1 MEHDRV
7 WAKTELYMHEIEHS
21 LSNNIYR
28 TKLYLHE
35 IESSNLYQSQPLW
48 AKWMPSEEI
57 THLWLNKLVQV
68 GRGLKIFTHLVFD
81 WFQYKRYERKFPH
94 NLNISIQIFLRV
106 LLYQFLLDRQ
116 NGDTT
121 ICQMSDTGLGFQSYF
136 FCPYWF
142 NCKSLPFF
150 YFLTFEKGRLPYIH
164 PVGRSVG
171 RRHH

>member
-7 WAKTELYMHEIEHS
+7 WAKKELYMHGIEHS
-21 LSNNIYR
+21 LPNNIYR

-35 IESSNLYQSQPLW
+35 IECSNLYQSQPFL

-81 WFQYKRYERKFPH
+81 WFQYKRYEIKFRH

-142 NCKSLPFF
+142 NIMICFICRNLNE
-150 YFLTFEKGRLPYIH
+150 EKGPKISNTFR
-164 PVGRSVG
+164 
-171 RRHH
+171 

>member
-1 MEHDRV
+1 M
-7 WAKTELYMHEIEHS
+7 LQS
-21 LSNNIYR
+21 LPI
-28 TKLYLHE
+28 
-35 IESSNLYQSQPLW
+35 SSFVGKMN
-48 AKWMPSEEI
+48 AKWGNNPFV
-57 THLWLNKLVQV
+57 TQQV
-68 GRGLKIFTHLVFD
+68 GANLTTTGGGIKMFTHLVFD

-142 NCKSLPFF
+142 NIMICFICRNLNE
-150 YFLTFEKGRLPYIH
+150 EKGPKISNTFRENQL
-164 PVGRSVG
+164 RDSA
-171 RRHH
+171 

>member
-1 MEHDRV
+1 M
-7 WAKTELYMHEIEHS
+7 
-21 LSNNIYR
+21 N
-28 TKLYLHE
+28 
-35 IESSNLYQSQPLW
+35 
-48 AKWMPSEEI
+48 AKWGNNPFV
-57 THLWLNKLVQV
+57 TQQV
-68 GRGLKIFTHLVFD
+68 GANLTTTGGGIKMFTHLVFD

-142 NCKSLPFF
+142 NIIICFNCRNLNE
-150 YFLTFEKGRLPYIH
+150 EKGPKISNTFRENQLRYASDNHNDDITVLCLNFSRLSSLSDYSLCLSQFLKLWKTNFH
-164 PVGRSVG
+164 ENYSAW
-171 RRHH
+171 